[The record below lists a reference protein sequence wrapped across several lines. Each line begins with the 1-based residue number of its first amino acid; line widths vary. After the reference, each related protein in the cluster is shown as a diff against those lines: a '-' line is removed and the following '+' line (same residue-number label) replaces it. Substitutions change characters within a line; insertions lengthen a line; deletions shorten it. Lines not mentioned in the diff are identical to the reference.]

1 MARGTLDGNHRH
13 LAHWYPGADRHWQTA
28 VSAMIKS
35 YSRHRETYIYD
46 VNIHRSIQPTNAGC
60 FYAEAVNMVRVESGQ
75 TVSVDAEL
83 QDEYGATPDEAFSN
97 IERAV
102 EAWAQRQT
110 RPN

>member
-1 MARGTLDGNHRH
+1 
-13 LAHWYPGADRHWQTA
+13 
-28 VSAMIKS
+28 MIKS

-46 VNIHRSIQPTNAGC
+46 VNIHRVTWPPHAGR
-60 FYAEAVNMVRVESGQ
+60 FYAQAVNIVRLESGQ

-83 QDEYGATPDEAFSN
+83 QNEYGATPDEAFSK

>member
-1 MARGTLDGNHRH
+1 
-13 LAHWYPGADRHWQTA
+13 
-28 VSAMIKS
+28 MIKS

-46 VNIHRSIQPTNAGC
+46 VNIHRATGRATAGR
-60 FYAEAVNMVRVESGQ
+60 FYAQAVNMVRLESGQ
-75 TVSVDAEL
+75 TVSVNAEL
-83 QDEYGATPDEAFSN
+83 QNEYGATPDEAFSK